1 MMSKRPTKSDQR
13 KPRQPQRRNA
23 AQAATTMPLAS
34 AAAGATLHRIAG
46 ALEQIALSLP
56 GGAANG
62 DVDQSFA
69 AADAF
74 VWNPVGR
81 MLPVTRVSRVEIGL
95 LKGID
100 RMRDTL
106 IEN

>member
-69 AADAF
+69 ALSCSSPLGAA
-74 VWNPVGR
+74 GAR
-81 MLPVTRVSRVEIGL
+81 L
-95 LKGID
+95 
-100 RMRDTL
+100 RD
-106 IEN
+106 NRA